1 MDQEIEKLVSV
12 LRRVARATRYI
23 EWTKPGPDATQ
34 FCVAQYNRILTR
46 LTEIEPA
53 VGPLFTPLTETT
65 SPEVIRMA
73 CRDLIA
79 YFGAEDVP
87 FGPPVPPI
95 PPVPPMPP
103 IFNFGCRPRSRRRW
117 RWAPFIVKCD

>member
-12 LRRVARATRYI
+12 LRRIARATRYM
-23 EWTKPGPDATQ
+23 EWTKPGPEATQ
-34 FCVAQYNRILTR
+34 FNVAQYNRILSR

-53 VGPLFTPLTETT
+53 VGPLFTPLSDNT

-79 YFGAEDVP
+79 YFEVEELAFV
-87 FGPPVPPI
+87 PPVPPL
-95 PPVPPMPP
+95 PPLPP
-103 IFNFGCRPRSRRRW
+103 IIEFGCRPRSRRRW
-117 RWAPFIVKCD
+117 RWAPFAVKCD

>member
-12 LRRVARATRYI
+12 LRRIARATRYI
-23 EWTKPGPDATQ
+23 EWTKPGPDAAQ
-34 FCVAQYNRILTR
+34 FNVAQYNRILAR

-53 VGPLFTPLTETT
+53 VGPLFPPLSDNT

-79 YFGAEDVP
+79 YFEVEDWAAFV
-87 FGPPVPPI
+87 PPVPPL
-95 PPVPPMPP
+95 PPLPP
-103 IFNFGCRPRSRRRW
+103 IIEFGCRPRSRRRW
-117 RWAPFIVKCD
+117 RWAPFAVRCD